1 MAEEEN
7 SLIQNADGIYF
18 GKVEDEE
25 GLSLNLEPDLNNRLA
40 GLIEDRFSS
49 AEMARDAEVRSK
61 LNIR

>member
-18 GKVEDEE
+18 EAVENEE
-25 GLSLNLEPDLNNRLA
+25 GMSLNLEEDLNNRLA

-49 AEMARDAEVRSK
+49 
-61 LNIR
+61 